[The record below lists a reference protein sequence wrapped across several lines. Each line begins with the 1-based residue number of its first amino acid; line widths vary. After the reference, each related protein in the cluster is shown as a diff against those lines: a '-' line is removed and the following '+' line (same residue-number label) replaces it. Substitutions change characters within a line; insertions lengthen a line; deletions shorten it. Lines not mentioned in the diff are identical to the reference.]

1 MSSLELLRDA
11 VVVLFV
17 CFDFLV
23 CFEGFSFSSYIYCYS
38 PRISTPGVRL
48 YLRIAVD
55 WGGKRQLRICLVPAF
70 STTQNTLI
78 GEASKCLEENYNFVI
93 VNNKAMSI
101 VVHISF

>member
-11 VVVLFV
+11 VVILFV

-55 WGGKRQLRICLVPAF
+55 WGGKRQLRILPSSCILYH
-70 STTQNTLI
+70 SEYSDRR
-78 GEASKCLEENYNFVI
+78 G
-93 VNNKAMSI
+93 
-101 VVHISF
+101 